1 MILVIAHNK
10 TEVGGANIV
19 CSFIDYLKKK
29 KRNSGFCCLIFLF
42 IDSSKLVVIN

>member
-29 KRNSGFCCLIFLF
+29 EKKFWFLLPD
-42 IDSSKLVVIN
+42 IPVYR